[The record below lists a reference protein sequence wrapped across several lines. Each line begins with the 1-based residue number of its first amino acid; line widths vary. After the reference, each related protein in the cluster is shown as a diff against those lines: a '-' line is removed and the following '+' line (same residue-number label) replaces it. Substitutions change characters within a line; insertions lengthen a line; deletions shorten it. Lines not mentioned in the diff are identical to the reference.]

1 MGGNSQAL
9 EEGIRLFND
18 GKPAEALPL
27 LSEAVAADGQNPQA
41 RGYLG
46 AALSLTGD
54 HVGAIPHF
62 SEAARLEPGQA
73 KHHYNLGRALQAA
86 GRTSEATGA
95 YRRALALKPDSQ
107 RAKDALAALTER
119 AAAAPASPKP
129 APPAPQPVAPW
140 TQATPTSSGMPPA
153 PAREAYRQPPIGY
166 RASERHVA
174 EKKASWVPA
183 VVILLLLAI
192 GIAAVVARPSMV
204 KPKAKHTGDP
214 AMVVQQYVA
223 AQKVM
228 DVDAIARVT
237 SAASQEKLAALKVR
251 LQENP
256 MFAEQVKALYAM
268 VTIEVGQATID
279 GDEAQ
284 VPLKVSVN
292 NGPANS
298 QRKVTIWCVWEA
310 GGWKVNEPKTQSE
323 RKKEKLK
330 GF

>member
-1 MGGNSQAL
+1 MGENSQAL

-54 HVGAIPHF
+54 YVGAIPHF
-62 SEAARLEPGQA
+62 TEAARLEPGQA

-153 PAREAYRQPPIGY
+153 PDREAYRQPPIGY

-174 EKKASWVPA
+174 
-183 VVILLLLAI
+183 
-192 GIAAVVARPSMV
+192 VVARPYMV

-330 GF
+330 GFWP